1 MILQVLFKMDQAGN
15 GLLIEQDRLHIALDI
30 KKENFDM
37 DKFRYMCMLSGC
49 DYLPNLRGIGLMKA
63 QRFIKKVTDT
73 NIHRVR

>member
-1 MILQVLFKMDQAGN
+1 MDQAGN